1 MTIQRILPSSRLS
14 EISIHN
20 NLAYFAGQVPE
31 LTIEQNAYE
40 QTKEVLGLIDKLLA
54 EIGSNKSNILTAQIF
69 LADMQDYA
77 QLNQAWDEWV
87 DRVSPP
93 SRATVEAKLA
103 VLVGK
108 LKLLLLQLVSF

>member
-1 MTIQRILPSSRLS
+1 MTIHRILPSTRLS
-14 EISIHN
+14 EVSIHN

-40 QTKEVLGLIDKLLA
+40 QTKEVLDLIDKLLA

-77 QLNQAWDEWV
+77 QVNQAWDEWV

-103 VLVGK
+103 DPRWKVEIVIIATC
-108 LKLLLLQLVSF
+108 